1 MFLQFTNG
9 RCVVGIK
16 QMHTQV
22 MGACSYQ
29 KNLVDYLIK
38 SEIAQNQVTEMV
50 RNLGLKESLH
60 EFKAD
65 KLVEFNFN

>member
-22 MGACSYQ
+22 MGACSYE
-29 KNLVDYLIK
+29 KNLVDYLTK
-38 SEIAQNQVTEMV
+38 SEIAQNQITEMV
-50 RNLGLKESLH
+50 RNKK
-60 EFKAD
+60 FKA
-65 KLVEFNFN
+65 